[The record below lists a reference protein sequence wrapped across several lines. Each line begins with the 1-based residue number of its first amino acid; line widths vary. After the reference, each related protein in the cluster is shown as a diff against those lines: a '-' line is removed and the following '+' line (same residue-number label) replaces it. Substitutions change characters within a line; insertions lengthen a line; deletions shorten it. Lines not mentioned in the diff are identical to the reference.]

1 MGCDSHGDGG
11 ESGWWLLWVVV
22 ASFYEFVV
30 GKFYFILISCLYYFN
45 EKNVKIEVLMLGVL

>member
-1 MGCDSHGDGG
+1 M
-11 ESGWWLLWVVV
+11 VV